1 MLPAQQ
7 KPSLTYDQNTY
18 RVDIEV
24 VDDLD
29 GTMHTVTKVH
39 RTANAEGE
47 LGTPELVGTYNSDE
61 GQAAKVSFTNVYE
74 PTPAVLEGGTAL
86 SVTKKVEG
94 ADTDA
99 RFDFTLRLTSNN
111 AANVEG
117 LDENGE
123 MTASTSGTLADGSSR
138 RFPSAR

>member
-1 MLPAQQ
+1 MPPAQQ

-29 GTMHTVTKVH
+29 GTIAHRDQGAN

-74 PTPAVLEGGTAL
+74 PTPAVLEGA
-86 SVTKKVEG
+86 
-94 ADTDA
+94 A
-99 RFDFTLRLTSNN
+99 RR
-111 AANVEG
+111 
-117 LDENGE
+117 
-123 MTASTSGTLADGSSR
+123 
-138 RFPSAR
+138 